1 MLLTPEG
8 CVRTGALQ
16 VREDFLVEPTLP
28 GTSFWGIP
36 SYPKSL
42 GIWKG
47 RGVHWK
53 EQNPHSICLGL
64 HWSCEGNLS
73 VLDLQCRALVMLPF
87 GGSQALSF
95 LGHSALLHPSAVK
108 TQMVSQGWG
117 LRWVLTNIGYTFS
130 HQQHLPLCTCVACTW
145 PSESTWTAG
154 TQPSSLTQPS
164 CWASWTQPPP

>member
-1 MLLTPEG
+1 MSRKSCWEERRSFLGQHVAYTWRLCED
-8 CVRTGALQ
+8 RRNEHGALQ
-16 VREDFLVEPTLP
+16 VREDFLVGPTLP

-42 GIWKG
+42 GIQKG

-53 EQNPHSICLGL
+53 EQNPHSICSGL

-87 GGSQALSF
+87 GGSQAPSF

-117 LRWVLTNIGYTFS
+117 LCWVLKYRL
-130 HQQHLPLCTCVACTW
+130 HL
-145 PSESTWTAG
+145 
-154 TQPSSLTQPS
+154 
-164 CWASWTQPPP
+164 